1 MVLVIKQINDDQ
13 LQLRIKVKKKCAK
26 DKLEMSQHV
35 FFNSNLFSFIKK
47 VTKIFK
53 LFFRIFDFMTL
64 IGDFFFYMQNCEKN
78 IPKTIKK
85 FQLSSSFDQKL
96 NIAILFFNKKQQ
108 NIIFE
113 STSLDLNIQAAIR

>member
-47 VTKIFK
+47 VTKIVK

-64 IGDFFFYMQNCEKN
+64 IGDFFLYAELWEKHTKN
-78 IPKTIKK
+78 HKEISIKLQFWSK
-85 FQLSSSFDQKL
+85 IEHCHFIFQ
-96 NIAILFFNKKQQ
+96 
-108 NIIFE
+108 
-113 STSLDLNIQAAIR
+113 